1 MKKIVPEM
9 LDELTALFVDT
20 FNAPP
25 WNDKWSKETARVR
38 LRDIMRMPNF
48 CGAAESRAGRL
59 AGLIMGHGEHSF
71 DGMHFQILEFCV
83 ANDMKGQGIGG
94 EMLENFIEYLDRKGV
109 TSIYLLTMRGAASED
124 FYAAKGF
131 DTVNEMCV
139 MSRHEEG

>member
-25 WNDKWSKETARVR
+25 WNDEWKTETARTR

-48 CGAAESRAGRL
+48 CGAAEYRDGKL
-59 AGLIMGHGEHSF
+59 AGLIMGHSEMSF

-83 ANDMKGQGIGG
+83 ANDMKGHGIGG
-94 EMLENFIEYLDRKGV
+94 EMLKNFIDYLDRKGV
-109 TSIYLLTMRGAASED
+109 VSIYLLTMKGEASED
-124 FYAAKGF
+124 FYASQGF
-131 DTVNEMCV
+131 ETVNDMCV
-139 MSRHEEG
+139 MSKHRQ